1 MNAGNVDE
9 SEHEMQRCTKFLERF
24 EVYQKMIFLKF
35 ILHFVYM
42 HAKYNYV
49 LLKFFFN
56 FFFVADY
63 SHLIKE
69 DQEVILEIWEQN
81 NCTGSFVA
89 ALSRWIL
96 ALLHGVSLNSE

>member
-9 SEHEMQRCTKFLERF
+9 SEHEMQCCSNFLERF
-24 EVYQKMIFLKF
+24 KVYQKWFLKS
-35 ILHFVYM
+35 ILHLVYM

-49 LLKFFFN
+49 LLDFFF
-56 FFFVADY
+56 ADY
-63 SHLIKE
+63 SLLIKE
-69 DQEVILEIWEQN
+69 DQEVIMEIWEQN

-89 ALSRWIL
+89 ALSQWIF

>member
-9 SEHEMQRCTKFLERF
+9 SEHEMQCCSNFLERF
-24 EVYQKMIFLKF
+24 EVYQKWFLKS
-35 ILHFVYM
+35 ILHLVYM

-49 LLKFFFN
+49 LLEFFF
-56 FFFVADY
+56 FADY
-63 SHLIKE
+63 SLLIKE
-69 DQEVILEIWEQN
+69 DQEVIMEIWEQN

-89 ALSRWIL
+89 ALSRWIF

>member
-9 SEHEMQRCTKFLERF
+9 SEHEMQCCSNFLERF
-24 EVYQKMIFLKF
+24 EVYQKWFLKS
-35 ILHFVYM
+35 ILHLVYM

-49 LLKFFFN
+49 LLDFLFFF
-56 FFFVADY
+56 ADY
-63 SHLIKE
+63 SLLIKE
-69 DQEVILEIWEQN
+69 DQEVIMEIWEQN

-89 ALSRWIL
+89 ALSQWIF

>member
-9 SEHEMQRCTKFLERF
+9 SEHEMQRCTNFLERF
-24 EVYQKMIFLKF
+24 EVYQKWFLKS
-35 ILHFVYM
+35 ILHLVYM

-49 LLKFFFN
+49 LLKFFF
-56 FFFVADY
+56 FFFADY
-63 SHLIKE
+63 SLLIKE

-89 ALSRWIL
+89 ALSQWIF

>member
-9 SEHEMQRCTKFLERF
+9 SEHEMQCCSNFLERF
-24 EVYQKMIFLKF
+24 KVYQKWFLKS
-35 ILHFVYM
+35 ILHLVNM

-49 LLKFFFN
+49 LLKIFFF
-56 FFFVADY
+56 FFFADY
-63 SHLIKE
+63 SLLIKE
-69 DQEVILEIWEQN
+69 DQEVIMEIWEQN

-89 ALSRWIL
+89 ALSQWIF

>member
-9 SEHEMQRCTKFLERF
+9 SEHEMQRCTKFSRT
-24 EVYQKMIFLKF
+24 VWSVSKNDFLKF
-35 ILHFVYM
+35 ILHLVYM

-49 LLKFFFN
+49 LLKFFLN

-69 DQEVILEIWEQN
+69 DKEVILEIWEQN

>member
-9 SEHEMQRCTKFLERF
+9 SEHEMQRCTNFLERF
-24 EVYQKMIFLKF
+24 EVYQKWFLKS
-35 ILHFVYM
+35 ILHLVYM
-42 HAKYNYV
+42 HAKYNYMYV
-49 LLKFFFN
+49 LLKFFF
-56 FFFVADY
+56 FFFADM
-63 SHLIKE
+63 IKE

>member
-9 SEHEMQRCTKFLERF
+9 SEHEMQCCSNFLERF
-24 EVYQKMIFLKF
+24 EVYQKWFLKF
-35 ILHFVYM
+35 ILHLVYM

-49 LLKFFFN
+49 LLNN
-56 FFFVADY
+56 FFFADY
-63 SHLIKE
+63 SLLIKE

-89 ALSRWIL
+89 ALSQWIF

>member
-9 SEHEMQRCTKFLERF
+9 SEHEMQRCTNFLERF
-24 EVYQKMIFLKF
+24 EVYQKWFLKS
-35 ILHFVYM
+35 ILHLVYM

-89 ALSRWIL
+89 ALSQWIF

>member
-35 ILHFVYM
+35 ILHLVYM

-49 LLKFFFN
+49 LPYIFFLQITPF
-56 FFFVADY
+56 
-63 SHLIKE
+63 
-69 DQEVILEIWEQN
+69 
-81 NCTGSFVA
+81 
-89 ALSRWIL
+89 
-96 ALLHGVSLNSE
+96 